1 MNKDLAEKRE
11 KKVTKMVFLMVF
23 AFIGAWSGYAFLC
36 ILRLLGVHSS
46 ELAFGLVMFA
56 AKSGGWLNT
65 LVFIFMN
72 TQFRKAIL
80 PSWILDY
87 WEKAGSQEGD
97 RNDVDETP
105 PYISGASRTPKTPNN
120 SVEVPDAAAVT
131 LEDGTNIQMKSFAN
145 QVGPTD
151 V

>member
-1 MNKDLAEKRE
+1 MNMNKDLAEKRE

-72 TQFRKAIL
+72 TQVSNYLAYIVTQICSRYRVGIIFWYSKLIEI
-80 PSWILDY
+80 SNCVV
-87 WEKAGSQEGD
+87 SVQE
-97 RNDVDETP
+97 
-105 PYISGASRTPKTPNN
+105 
-120 SVEVPDAAAVT
+120 
-131 LEDGTNIQMKSFAN
+131 L
-145 QVGPTD
+145 
-151 V
+151 